1 MCGGLDRSGDEEQW
15 DMSGAG
21 QKISPLQQPQAGAT
35 RRFGIQYRADMTKT
49 TQAELARQFLDLHH
63 GPKILV
69 LPNAWDVASARIFED
84 AGFPAIGTTSAGVA
98 FSLGSSDGQKIR
110 RGEMLAVV
118 RRIAEAVE
126 VPVTADVEAG
136 FGTTPEEVADTARE
150 VISAGA
156 VGMNLEDGVE
166 GEPNLLADVNRHRE
180 IIRAVLEV
188 AESAGIPFVL
198 NARTD
203 IFLYGIGPAE
213 TRLARA
219 IGRLNAYGAAG
230 APSLFA
236 PGVKDKET
244 IAQLAREIAGPLNI
258 LATVGTPPVGELQQV
273 GVARVSVGSG
283 PMRAALGFLGRMA
296 HQLRKEGVFTM
307 MTDGALPYAD
317 ANRMVQP
324 KRGRS

>member
-1 MCGGLDRSGDEEQW
+1 
-15 DMSGAG
+15 
-21 QKISPLQQPQAGAT
+21 
-35 RRFGIQYRADMTKT
+35 MTKKN
-49 TQAELARQFLDLHH
+49 QAELARQFLELHH

-84 AGFPAIGTTSAGVA
+84 AGFSAIGTSSAGVA
-98 FSLGSSDGQKIR
+98 FSLGYPDGEKIPKE
-110 RGEMLAVV
+110 EMLSVV

-136 FGTTPEEVADTARE
+136 FGSTPEEVADTAGE
-150 VISAGA
+150 VIAAGA
-156 VGMNLEDGVE
+156 VGMNLEDGIE
-166 GEPNLLADVNRHRE
+166 GKPDFLADVNRQKE

-188 AESAGIPFVL
+188 GERAGIPFVL

-213 TRLARA
+213 TRLTRT
-219 IGRLNAYGAAG
+219 IERLNAYHAAG

-244 IAQLAREIAGPLNI
+244 IAQLTRGLAGPLNI
-258 LATVGTPPVGELQQV
+258 LATVGTPPVAELQQL

-283 PMRAALGFLGRMA
+283 PMRATLGFLGGMA
-296 HQLRKEGVFTM
+296 RQLREEGVFTL

-317 ANRMVQP
+317 ANRLVQP
-324 KRGRS
+324 RRKG

>member
-1 MCGGLDRSGDEEQW
+1 M
-15 DMSGAG
+15 
-21 QKISPLQQPQAGAT
+21 KN
-35 RRFGIQYRADMTKT
+35 KKH
-49 TQAELARQFLDLHH
+49 AELARQFLELHR
-63 GPKILV
+63 GSKILV

-98 FSLGSSDGQKIR
+98 FSLGYPDGQKIS

-136 FGTTPEEVADTARE
+136 FGSTPEEVADTARE
-150 VISAGA
+150 VIASGA

-166 GEPNLLADVNRHRE
+166 EKPDLLADVNRQKE
-180 IIRAVLEV
+180 IIGAVLEV
-188 AESAGIPFVL
+188 AERAGVPFVL

-219 IGRLNAYGAAG
+219 IERLNAYHAAG
-230 APSLFA
+230 APVLFA

-244 IAQLAREIAGPLNI
+244 IAQLARGLAGPLNI
-258 LATVGTPPVGELQQV
+258 LATVGTPPVAELQQL

-283 PMRAALGFLGRMA
+283 PMRATLGFLGRMA
-296 HQLRKEGVFTM
+296 RQLREDGAFTM
-307 MTDGALPYAD
+307 MMDGALPYAD
-317 ANRMVQP
+317 ANRLVQP
-324 KRGRS
+324 KYKS